1 MQTQFSFAGN
11 DFGRFNISVWCVRES
26 FGFALARAKIDNKS
40 NELRYTSVY
49 IYIPES
55 FTSLCVFRI
64 RDSVVPMKIKL
75 RTHEKWRQLCLTS
88 PFCLICFVAETPEH
102 LMSFTVSRGT

>member
-49 IYIPES
+49 IYIFPNR
-55 FTSLCVFRI
+55 SLLYVY
-64 RDSVVPMKIKL
+64 S
-75 RTHEKWRQLCLTS
+75 EY
-88 PFCLICFVAETPEH
+88 A
-102 LMSFTVSRGT
+102 TVLYQ